1 MTLPQPTSS
10 LADPFGVRVASL
22 KNRLRWRRFNPWA
35 IVLVLALVV
44 WAEEGTLIEGFE
56 IPEYTIDGKLERMIH
71 GKRAVVPVDPK
82 QTVIALEGL
91 KIELYKDEEVE
102 AIVTAD
108 ACKYDRERRFVR
120 SSSAVKI
127 DSRDLLI
134 TGNEFAFDGV
144 RERFVIFKNAK
155 VKILGL
161 GLNKDGAL
169 KTPVA
174 APAVPATAPAAP
186 APVPSP

>member
-1 MTLPQPTSS
+1 MTDPTLTSQR
-10 LADPFGVRVASL
+10 AARRGFRVAGL
-22 KNRLRWRRFNPWA
+22 KSRLPWRRFSPLGIA
-35 IVLVLALVV
+35 LALGLVLVV

-56 IPEYTIDGKLERMIH
+56 IPEYSVDGKLERMIH

-91 KIELYKDEEVE
+91 KIELFKDEELE

-155 VKILGL
+155 VKVLNLGIKKEEEA
-161 GLNKDGAL
+161 KDPGAL
-169 KTPVA
+169 VPIP
-174 APAVPATAPAAP
+174 APAPAP
-186 APVPSP
+186 PVPSP